1 MIIKSIKLKNF
12 QSYYGEKNKIDF
24 TEGLN
29 IIAGSIASGKSKL
42 FDAFYWVLNDKIF
55 VTGKDWVF
63 TKNLGISFVNDK
75 AKNESTEI
83 NDLIETSVEIVV
95 KKNNERGSK
104 NINYTISRQFLIK
117 RTELGDCFSSENWN
131 ISSSDLTVEYID
143 KVTSNAEIAKNQEAK
158 DIIEKLFPSK
168 ISPYI
173 WFQGEALDKLIDF
186 DNKGTIRKAIDYISY
201 VPLYKIMNNIISEVD
216 KKITNRARKEIGK
229 LSSDIS
235 KYEEISRKIE
245 QKNASISNNKQLIE
259 EKSKSLA
266 LRKEQLDEVERVL
279 AALVEFPV
287 LNEEKIEIENDLNTI
302 GDSIQRLDINERK
315 KFSSLWMLYGTKH
328 LFKSAADRLIEF
340 EDYRQSLIS
349 KEYELPEDVPGDV
362 YLNKMLDQE
371 ICLICDRPA
380 EKNSDAWNNMKA
392 KLNRKLKPEYLS
404 EENEKIN
411 KEVGGFKAKLGSLS
425 RNYDSIHD
433 EILDHRKKL
442 NEAYEE
448 RNIYQDKLQQVKDDI
463 DKLYNK
469 RGIDISE
476 GTQTHRKKH
485 GEYKTLNEFIT
496 NLNRKIE
503 GTKASVRD
511 AEMDIAQLEGELS
524 KIQRSNDTVKVIE
537 EEIKKYT
544 KYLSSHIANIEK
556 SEYNNLINLIE
567 SEANISFGEIT
578 SVNNTID
585 GYIKIDR
592 ETFRVL
598 NVDNEGRELENYNTG
613 HYTLMKMCIINS
625 IISLTNE
632 YKDASYPFI
641 TDAPT
646 SNLDNKATFAY
657 LKSISKT
664 FKQSIV
670 ITKDIDEN
678 EIDDIKKIDYVKGLF
693 HLKIKN
699 DTGNSVMD
707 RKEAYTNITP
717 IKKQ

>member
-1 MIIKSIKLKNF
+1 MIIKSVKLKNF
-12 QSYYGEKNKIDF
+12 QSYYGEKNKIEF

-75 AKNESTEI
+75 AKNESTAI
-83 NDLIETSVEIVV
+83 DDLIETSVEIVV
-95 KKNNERGSK
+95 KNNNERGSK
-104 NINYTISRQFLIK
+104 NINYTIRRQFLIK
-117 RTELGDCFSSENWN
+117 RRELGDCFSSENWN
-131 ISSSDLTVEYID
+131 ISSSDLSIEYID

-229 LSSDIS
+229 LTSDIS
-235 KYEEISRKIE
+235 LYEEISKKIE

-302 GDSIQRLDINERK
+302 GESIQRLDINERK

-380 EKNSDAWNNMKA
+380 EKNSNAWNNMKA

-448 RNIYQDKLQQVKDDI
+448 RIIYQDKLQQVKDDI

-469 RGIDISE
+469 RGIDISD
-476 GTQTHRKKH
+476 GTLTHRKKH
-485 GEYKTLNEFIT
+485 GEYKTLNEIIT

-524 KIQRSNDTVKVIE
+524 KIQRSNDSVKVIE

-544 KYLSSHIANIEK
+544 KYLSSHIANIEE
-556 SEYNNLINLIE
+556 SEYNKLINLIE
-567 SEANISFGEIT
+567 SEANMSFGEIT

-598 NVDNEGRELENYNTG
+598 NVDNDGRELENYNTG

-657 LKSISKT
+657 LQSISET

-678 EIDDIKKIDYVKGLF
+678 EIDNIKNKDYVKGLF

-707 RKEAYTNITP
+707 RKEAFTNITT
-717 IKKQ
+717 IKN

>member
-104 NINYTISRQFLIK
+104 NINYTIRRQFLIK

-448 RNIYQDKLQQVKDDI
+448 RIIYQDKLQQVKDDI

-485 GEYKTLNEFIT
+485 GEYKTLNEIIT

>member
-104 NINYTISRQFLIK
+104 NINYTIRRQFLIK

-411 KEVGGFKAKLGSLS
+411 KEVVGFKAKLGSLS

-463 DKLYNK
+463 NKLYNK

-556 SEYNNLINLIE
+556 SEYNNLINQIE

>member
-95 KKNNERGSK
+95 KNNNERGSK
-104 NINYTISRQFLIK
+104 NINYTIRRQFLIK

-201 VPLYKIMNNIISEVD
+201 VPLYKIMNNIISDVN

-229 LSSDIS
+229 LTSDIS
-235 KYEEISRKIE
+235 NYEEISKEIDR
-245 QKNASISNNKQLIE
+245 KNASISNNKQFIE

-266 LRKEQLDEVERVL
+266 ERKEQLDEVERVL
-279 AALVEFPV
+279 AALVEFPA
-287 LNEEKIEIENDLNTI
+287 LNEEKIEIENDIETV
-302 GDSIQRLDINERK
+302 GDNITRFDIKERK

-392 KLNRKLKPEYLS
+392 KLNRKLKPEYLT

-411 KEVGGFKAKLGSLS
+411 REVIAFKAKLGSLS
-425 RNYDSIHD
+425 RNYDSIYE
-433 EILDHRKKL
+433 EIVDHRKKL
-442 NEAYEE
+442 YEAYEE
-448 RNIYQDKLQQVKDDI
+448 REIYKDKLQKVKDDI

-485 GEYKTLNEFIT
+485 GEYKTLNEIIT

-503 GTKASVRD
+503 GAKASIRD
-511 AEMDIAQLEGELS
+511 AEMDIAQLEGKLS
-524 KIQRSNDTVKVIE
+524 KIQRSNGNVKIIE
-537 EEIKKYT
+537 EEIQEYT
-544 KYLSSHIANIEK
+544 KYLSGHIAHIEK
-556 SEYNNLINLIE
+556 NEYNKLINLIE
-567 SEANISFGEIT
+567 SEANLSFREIT
-578 SVNNTID
+578 SVNKTID

-592 ETFRVL
+592 DTFRVL
-598 NVDNEGRELENYNTG
+598 NVDSEGRELENYNTG

-657 LKSISKT
+657 LKSISGT

-670 ITKDIDEN
+670 ITKDIDED

-699 DTGNSVMD
+699 GTGNTIMD

-717 IKKQ
+717 IKK

>member
-95 KKNNERGSK
+95 KNNNERGSK
-104 NINYTISRQFLIK
+104 NINYTIRRQFLIK

-229 LSSDIS
+229 LTSDIS
-235 KYEEISRKIE
+235 KYEEISKKIE

-302 GDSIQRLDINERK
+302 GESIQRLDINERK

-380 EKNSDAWNNMKA
+380 EKNSNAWNNMKA

-425 RNYDSIHD
+425 RSYDSIHD

-448 RNIYQDKLQQVKDDI
+448 RIIYQDKLQQVKDDI

-469 RGIDISE
+469 RGIDISD
-476 GTQTHRKKH
+476 GTLTHRKKH
-485 GEYKTLNEFIT
+485 SEYKTLNETIT

-503 GTKASVRD
+503 FTKASVRD

-524 KIQRSNDTVKVIE
+524 KIQRANDSVKVIE

-544 KYLSSHIANIEK
+544 KYLSSHIANIEE
-556 SEYNNLINLIE
+556 SEYNKLINLIE
-567 SEANISFGEIT
+567 SEANMSFGEIT
-578 SVNNTID
+578 SVNKTID

-598 NVDNEGRELENYNTG
+598 NVDNDGRELENYNTG

-657 LKSISKT
+657 LQSISET

-678 EIDDIKKIDYVKGLF
+678 EIDNIKNKDYVKGLF

-707 RKEAYTNITP
+707 RKEAFTNITT
-717 IKKQ
+717 IKN

>member
-1 MIIKSIKLKNF
+1 MIIKSVKLKNF
-12 QSYYGEKNKIDF
+12 QSYYGEKNKIEF

-75 AKNESTEI
+75 AKNESTAI
-83 NDLIETSVEIVV
+83 DDLIETSVEIVV
-95 KKNNERGSK
+95 KNNNERGSK
-104 NINYTISRQFLIK
+104 NINYTIRRQFLIK
-117 RTELGDCFSSENWN
+117 RRELGDCFSSENWN
-131 ISSSDLTVEYID
+131 ISSSDLSVEYID

-229 LSSDIS
+229 LTSDIS
-235 KYEEISRKIE
+235 LYEEISKKIE

-302 GDSIQRLDINERK
+302 GESIQRLDINERK

-380 EKNSDAWNNMKA
+380 EKNSNAWNNMKA

-448 RNIYQDKLQQVKDDI
+448 RIIYQDKLQQVKDDI

-469 RGIDISE
+469 RGIDISD
-476 GTQTHRKKH
+476 GTLTHRKKH
-485 GEYKTLNEFIT
+485 GEYKTLNEIIT

-524 KIQRSNDTVKVIE
+524 KIQRSNDSVKVIE

-544 KYLSSHIANIEK
+544 KYLSSHIANIEE
-556 SEYNNLINLIE
+556 SEYNKLINLIE
-567 SEANISFGEIT
+567 SEANMSFGEIT

-598 NVDNEGRELENYNTG
+598 NVDNDGRELENYNTG

-657 LKSISKT
+657 LQSISET

-678 EIDDIKKIDYVKGLF
+678 EIDNIKNKDYVKGLF

-707 RKEAYTNITP
+707 RKEAFTNITT
-717 IKKQ
+717 IKN

>member
-1 MIIKSIKLKNF
+1 MIIKSVKLKNF
-12 QSYYGEKNKIDF
+12 QSYYGEKNKIEF

-75 AKNESTEI
+75 AKNESTAI
-83 NDLIETSVEIVV
+83 DDLIETSVEIVV
-95 KKNNERGSK
+95 KNNNERGSK
-104 NINYTISRQFLIK
+104 NINYTIRRQFLIK
-117 RTELGDCFSSENWN
+117 RRELGDCFSSENWN
-131 ISSSDLTVEYID
+131 ISSSDLSVEYID

-229 LSSDIS
+229 LTSDIS
-235 KYEEISRKIE
+235 KYEEISKKIE

-302 GDSIQRLDINERK
+302 GESIQRLDINERK

-380 EKNSDAWNNMKA
+380 EKNSNAWNNMKA

-448 RNIYQDKLQQVKDDI
+448 RIIYQDKLQQVKDDI

-469 RGIDISE
+469 RGIDISD
-476 GTQTHRKKH
+476 GTLTHRKKH
-485 GEYKTLNEFIT
+485 GEYKTLNEIIT

-503 GTKASVRD
+503 GTKASIRD

-524 KIQRSNDTVKVIE
+524 KIQRSNDSVKVIE

-544 KYLSSHIANIEK
+544 KYLSSHIANIEE
-556 SEYNNLINLIE
+556 SEYNKLINLIE
-567 SEANISFGEIT
+567 SEANMSFGEIT

-598 NVDNEGRELENYNTG
+598 NVDNDGRELENYNTG

-657 LKSISKT
+657 LQSISET

-678 EIDDIKKIDYVKGLF
+678 EIDNIKNKDYVKGLF

-707 RKEAYTNITP
+707 RKEAFTNITT
-717 IKKQ
+717 IKN

>member
-95 KKNNERGSK
+95 KNNNERGSK
-104 NINYTISRQFLIK
+104 NINYTIRRQFLIK

-229 LSSDIS
+229 LTSDIS
-235 KYEEISRKIE
+235 KYEEISKKIE

-302 GDSIQRLDINERK
+302 GESIQRLDINERK

-380 EKNSDAWNNMKA
+380 EKNSNAWNNMKA

-425 RNYDSIHD
+425 RSYDSIHD

-448 RNIYQDKLQQVKDDI
+448 RIIYQDKLQQVKDDI

-469 RGIDISE
+469 RGIDISD
-476 GTQTHRKKH
+476 GTLTHRKKH
-485 GEYKTLNEFIT
+485 GEYKTLNETIT

-503 GTKASVRD
+503 FTKASVRD

-524 KIQRSNDTVKVIE
+524 KIQRANDSVKVIE

-544 KYLSSHIANIEK
+544 KYLSSHIANIEE
-556 SEYNNLINLIE
+556 SEYNKLINLIE
-567 SEANISFGEIT
+567 SEANMSFGEIT
-578 SVNNTID
+578 SVNKTID

-598 NVDNEGRELENYNTG
+598 NVDNDGRELENYNTG

-657 LKSISKT
+657 LQSISET

-678 EIDDIKKIDYVKGLF
+678 EIDNIKNKDYVKGLF

-707 RKEAYTNITP
+707 RKEAFTNITT
-717 IKKQ
+717 IKN

>member
-104 NINYTISRQFLIK
+104 NINYTIRRQFLIK

-266 LRKEQLDEVERVL
+266 LRKEQLDEVERDL

-485 GEYKTLNEFIT
+485 GEYKTLNEIIT

>member
-104 NINYTISRQFLIK
+104 NINYTIRRQFLIK

-266 LRKEQLDEVERVL
+266 LRKEQLDEVERDL

-411 KEVGGFKAKLGSLS
+411 KEVVGFKAKLGSLS

>member
-1 MIIKSIKLKNF
+1 MIIKSVKLKNF
-12 QSYYGEKNKIDF
+12 QSYYGEKNKIEF

-75 AKNESTEI
+75 AKNESTAI
-83 NDLIETSVEIVV
+83 DDLIETSVEIVV
-95 KKNNERGSK
+95 KNNNERGSK
-104 NINYTISRQFLIK
+104 NINYTIRRQFLIK
-117 RTELGDCFSSENWN
+117 RRELGDCFSSGNWN
-131 ISSSDLTVEYID
+131 ISSSDLSVEYID

-229 LSSDIS
+229 LTSDIS
-235 KYEEISRKIE
+235 KYEEISKKIE

-302 GDSIQRLDINERK
+302 GESIQRLDINERK

-380 EKNSDAWNNMKA
+380 EKNSNAWNNMKA

-411 KEVGGFKAKLGSLS
+411 NEVGGFKAKLGSLS

-448 RNIYQDKLQQVKDDI
+448 RIIYQDKLQQVKDDI

-469 RGIDISE
+469 RGIDISD
-476 GTQTHRKKH
+476 GTLTHRKKH
-485 GEYKTLNEFIT
+485 GEYKTLNEIIT
-496 NLNRKIE
+496 NLNRKLE

-524 KIQRSNDTVKVIE
+524 KIQRSNDSVKVIE

-544 KYLSSHIANIEK
+544 KYLSSHIANIEE
-556 SEYNNLINLIE
+556 SEYNKLINLIE
-567 SEANISFGEIT
+567 SEANMSFGEIT

-598 NVDNEGRELENYNTG
+598 NVDNDGRELENYNTG

-657 LKSISKT
+657 LQSISET

-678 EIDDIKKIDYVKGLF
+678 EIDNIKNKNYVKGLF

-707 RKEAYTNITP
+707 RKEAFTNITT
-717 IKKQ
+717 IKN